1 MRTRTVVGC
10 LLNFRGAWE
19 AMEPAM
25 HREPH
30 FKPPAHPVLY
40 LKSANTWRRHGDAI
54 VLPVG
59 VGVDEIEVGATVGVV
74 MNAPASRLTEAQAL
88 EFVAGY
94 VAVNDV
100 TVPHTAILRPP
111 IKQKCRDSFCP
122 IGELVPASRVG
133 DPGALGIRAYVNG
146 ELKASNNTS
155 NLMRSVPRLLAE
167 ITEFM
172 TLEAGDVLLVGVP
185 ENVPRARA
193 GDRVAV
199 EIDRVGRL
207 ENVVRAEGAMS

>member
-1 MRTRTVVGC
+1 MRPTRTVVGC
-10 LLNFRGAWE
+10 LLNFRGAWA

-40 LKSANTWRRHGDAI
+40 LKPANTWRRNGDAI
-54 VLPVG
+54 VLPA
-59 VGVDEIEVGATVGVV
+59 GVDEVEVGATLGVV
-74 MNAPASRLTEAQAL
+74 IGTPASRVSEAEAL
-88 EFVAGY
+88 DFVAGY
-94 VAVNDV
+94 AVVNDV
-100 TVPHTAILRPP
+100 TVPHTAVLRPP
-111 IKQKCRDSFCP
+111 IRQKCRDSFCP
-122 IGELVPASRVG
+122 IGETVAAARVG

-146 ELKASNNTS
+146 ELKASNSTA

-172 TLEAGDVLLVGVP
+172 TLDEGDVLLVGVP

-193 GDRVAV
+193 GDSVAI
-199 EIDRVGRL
+199 EIDGIGRL
-207 ENVVRAEGAMS
+207 ENRIRAEGAAS

>member
-1 MRTRTVVGC
+1 MRTVVGC

-40 LKSANTWRRHGDAI
+40 LKPANTWRRGGDPI
-54 VLPVG
+54 VLPA
-59 VGVDEIEVGATVGVV
+59 GVDEVEVGATLGVV
-74 MNAPASRLTEAQAL
+74 MAAPASRLTEAEAL
-88 EFVAGY
+88 GFVAGY

-100 TVPHTAILRPP
+100 TVPHTAVLRPP

-122 IGELVPASRVG
+122 IGDAAPAALVG
-133 DPGALGIRAYVNG
+133 DPGVLGIRVYVNG
-146 ELKASNNTS
+146 ELKASNSTA

-185 ENVPRARA
+185 ENVPRVRA

-199 EIDRVGRL
+199 EIDGLPRL
-207 ENVVRAEGAMS
+207 ENVVRAEGAAA

>member
-1 MRTRTVVGC
+1 VKTVVGA

-30 FKPPAHPVLY
+30 FKPPQHVVLY
-40 LKSANTWRRHGDAI
+40 LKPANTWRASGDAI
-54 VLPVG
+54 VLPEG
-59 VGVDEIEVGATVGVV
+59 VEEVEVGATVGVV
-74 MNAPASRLTEAQAL
+74 IGAPASRVAESDAL
-88 EFVAGY
+88 RYVAGY

-100 TVPHTAILRPP
+100 TVPHTAVLRPP

-122 IGELVPASRVG
+122 MGAMVEAACVP
-133 DPGALGIRAYVNG
+133 DPDALEIRAYVNG
-146 ELKASNNTS
+146 ELKATNSTA
-155 NLMRSVPRLLAE
+155 NLVRPLARLIADV
-167 ITEFM
+167 TDFM
-172 TLEAGDVLLVGVP
+172 TLATGDVLLVGVP

-199 EIDRVGRL
+199 EIEGVGRV
-207 ENVVRAEGAMS
+207 ENVVRAEGAGQ

>member
-1 MRTRTVVGC
+1 MRTTRTVVGC

-40 LKSANTWRRHGDAI
+40 LKPANTWRRGGDPI
-54 VLPVG
+54 VLPS
-59 VGVDEIEVGATVGVV
+59 GVDEVEVGATLGVV
-74 MNAPASRLTEAQAL
+74 IGAPASRVSEAEAL
-88 EFVAGY
+88 QFVAGY

-122 IGELVPASRVG
+122 IGELAPAARVG
-133 DPGALGIRAYVNG
+133 DPGALAIRAYVNG
-146 ELKASNNTS
+146 ELKASNSTA

-172 TLEAGDVLLVGVP
+172 TLEEGDVLLVGVP

-199 EIDRVGRL
+199 EIDGVGRI
-207 ENVVRAEGAMS
+207 ENVIRAEGAVS